1 MNGTIF
7 LALACAASV
16 TVSTAQAQNI
26 YADIA
31 TGMAKQ
37 GMAEAE
43 KLLEAAPG
51 LLGETLKRG
60 ESGEE
65 FETAQYCRGT
75 LQSAVNLGAVL
86 SNIMPFSKVW
96 TLEDDRGPVGRFR
109 IMLNGEQIHADVYCE
124 DNVLR
129 SVQRP
134 WGPGSSD
141 PDAVQVTAFSAL
153 AGAALNLKLQGAFD
167 NLEVETAAGPNSD
180 NSDLTSAAPAATADA
195 DLPQNSDGAAD
206 VRLPAAGKAALAT
219 KIQNCWNV
227 GSLSAEAL
235 QVSIKVSV
243 NLAENGMPEPES
255 ITMVSHNSTNEAAA
269 KQAFEA
275 ARRAIIRC
283 GAGGFELRPD
293 EYEEWRTI
301 TLEFDPERMR
311 IR

>member
-7 LALACAASV
+7 LTLACAASM
-16 TVSTAQAQNI
+16 TVSTGQAQNI

-51 LLGETLKRG
+51 LLDETLKRG

-65 FETAQYCRGT
+65 FETSQYCRGA
-75 LQSAVNLGAVL
+75 LQSAVNLGAAL
-86 SNIMPFSKVW
+86 SNIMPFSRVW
-96 TLEDDRGPVGRFR
+96 TLEDERGPVGRFR

-124 DNVLR
+124 DNFLR
-129 SVQRP
+129 SVQLP

-141 PDAVQVTAFSAL
+141 PEAVQVSAFSAI

-167 NLEVETAAGPNSD
+167 NQEVETAAGSKTENSEVT
-180 NSDLTSAAPAATADA
+180 NAAPAATVDA
-195 DLPQNSDGAAD
+195 DSPQNAEGAAGI
-206 VRLPAAGKAALAT
+206 PFAAAGKAAFAT
-219 KIQNCWNV
+219 KIQSCWNV

-235 QVSIKVSV
+235 QVSITVSV
-243 NLAENGMPEPES
+243 NLAEDGRPEDDG
-255 ITMVSHNSTNEAAA
+255 IKMASHNGTNKAAA
-269 KQAFEA
+269 EQAFET

-283 GAGGFELRPD
+283 GADGFELLPD
-293 EYEEWRTI
+293 EYEEWKTI

-311 IR
+311 IH

>member
-7 LALACAASV
+7 LAFACAASMI
-16 TVSTAQAQNI
+16 VSTAQAQNI
-26 YADIA
+26 YADLV

-51 LLGETLKRG
+51 MLDETLKRG
-60 ESGEE
+60 DSGEQ
-65 FETAQYCRGT
+65 FETAQYCRGA
-75 LQSAVNLGAVL
+75 LQSAVNLGAAL

-96 TLEDDRGPVGRFR
+96 TLEDERGPVGRFR

-124 DNVLR
+124 DNFLR

-167 NLEVETAAGPNSD
+167 NQEVEAAAGPNADDSKVTD
-180 NSDLTSAAPAATADA
+180 AAPTAAANTNPPQNADTSADIPFAVAAK
-195 DLPQNSDGAAD
+195 
-206 VRLPAAGKAALAT
+206 VALAT
-219 KIQNCWNV
+219 KIQSCWNV

-235 QVSIKVSV
+235 QVSVKVSV
-243 NLAENGMPEPES
+243 NLAENGVPETES
-255 ITMVSHNSTNEAAA
+255 ITMVSYNGTNEAAA
-269 KQAFEA
+269 AQAFEA

-283 GAGGFELRPD
+283 GVDGFELPPD
-293 EYEEWRTI
+293 EYEEWEKI
-301 TLEFDPERMR
+301 TLEFDSERMR
-311 IR
+311 VQ